1 MLKGFIDVKKEL
13 ERLESKREK
22 ISGPIQKLKTSTE
35 AADYTEKV
43 PIEVRTAN
51 TDKLRQLEL
60 ELAKVM
66 EAIKA
71 ISFITE

>member
-1 MLKGFIDVKKEL
+1 MLKGFIDVKKEV

-22 ISGPIQKLKTSTE
+22 INGPMIKLKTCTE

-51 TDKLRQLEL
+51 TEKLRQLEL
-60 ELAKVM
+60 ELSKVM
-66 EAIKA
+66 EAMKA
-71 ISFITE
+71 ISFITD

>member
-13 ERLESKREK
+13 ERLQSKREK
-22 ISGPIQKLKTSTE
+22 ISGPMMRLKASTE
-35 AADYTEKV
+35 AADYCEKV

-51 TDKLRQLEL
+51 TEKLRQLEL
-60 ELAKVM
+60 ELSKVM
-66 EAIKA
+66 EAVKA